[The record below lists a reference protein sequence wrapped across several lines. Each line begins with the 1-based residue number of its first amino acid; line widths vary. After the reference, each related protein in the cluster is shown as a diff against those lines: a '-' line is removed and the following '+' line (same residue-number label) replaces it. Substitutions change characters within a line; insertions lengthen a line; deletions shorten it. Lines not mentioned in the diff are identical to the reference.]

1 MSASTHQGA
10 SDFARAMGPVA
21 RELLGEPNEEHK
33 GKRELRWG
41 TRGSM
46 CVSLDKGTWHNHET
60 AKGGGVLDL
69 IREHKSVDKAGAIAW
84 MQERGHLPKQETAN
98 TSAKTIAK
106 TYDYTDADGAVL
118 YQVVRYEPKDF
129 SQRRPNGK
137 GGWLWNM
144 AGIQYVLYRLP
155 DVLAAAV
162 AGRTIYITEGE
173 KAALSLATLGITAT
187 CSPGGAGKWRDD
199 YCAALAGAEIVI
211 LPDNDKAGQGHA
223 TTVDTSL
230 RKAFGPK
237 AKVRT
242 INLPDLPA
250 KGDPFDWVWAGG
262 TLEQLEALAKPADT
276 QIPGLADALS
286 AETWA
291 ALDIPPDRRLLGDV
305 VTSGSRVFLVGSTG
319 LGKTLLAYAMAA
331 GMATG
336 QGFLGWRCD
345 APARVL
351 IIDGEMPSGLIKS
364 RVADVLRRAGPIPH
378 GNLAIYSRDRAEEF
392 ARVFPRLGMMEP
404 LNTDAGRA
412 FVLDL
417 VDAIGGVDIVVFDN
431 VMSLIAGDQKDEVPW
446 SEALALVSA
455 LTTRGIAQVWLD
467 HTGHNSTRQYGSSTK
482 AWRFDA
488 VGVMTPIE
496 GESGIGSGVT
506 FKLSFEPPGKARR
519 RTPDNWQDFETT
531 TIRLQDDQWTRDMTT
546 AAQSRPKEAKLN
558 DKPALM
564 LRELRDLSIVHGQD
578 VRPEQFGP
586 VLRCIGRGMLR
597 RRLIEVGWFPDD
609 LLRIAPHKDAEL
621 TRAGYRPES
630 HALNTL
636 KRNAF
641 IGCNRDWIWLI

>member
-1 MSASTHQGA
+1 MSASTHQNV

-21 RELLGEPNEEHK
+21 RELLGEPSEEHK

-46 CVSLDKGTWHNHET
+46 CVSLDKGTWHDHE
-60 AKGGGVLDL
+60 AGKGGGVLDL
-69 IREHKSVDKAGAIAW
+69 IRQHKHLDKLAAVAW
-84 MQERGHLPKQETAN
+84 MQERGHLPKQERP
-98 TSAKTIAK
+98 TSSGKKIEK
-106 TYDYTDADGAVL
+106 TYDYTDASGTFL
-118 YQVVRYEPKDF
+118 FQVVRYEPKDF
-129 SQRRPNGK
+129 KQRRRNGV
-137 GGWLWNM
+137 GDWVWNM
-144 AGIQYVLYRLP
+144 DGVQHVLFRLP
-155 DVLAAAV
+155 DVLAAVA
-162 AGRTIYITEGE
+162 AGRTVYIAEGE
-173 KAALSLATLGITAT
+173 KGAISLASLGVTAT
-187 CSPGGAGKWRDD
+187 CSPGGAGKWRDG
-199 YCAALAGAEIVI
+199 YCAVLAGAEIVI
-211 LPDNDKAGQGHA
+211 LPDNDKAGQDHA
-223 TTVDTSL
+223 ATVEASL
-230 RKAFGPK
+230 RKAFGAK

-262 TLEQLEALAKPADT
+262 TVEQLENLAKPADT
-276 QIPGLADALS
+276 RIPGLADALS
-286 AETWA
+286 VDTWA

-305 VTSGSRVFLVGSTG
+305 ITSASRVFLVGTTG

-336 QGFLGWRCD
+336 HGFLGWRCD

-364 RVADVLRRAGPIPH
+364 RVADVLRRSGPIPR

-446 SEALALVSA
+446 SETLALVSA

-496 GESGIGSGVT
+496 GESGIGSGVA

-519 RTPDNWQDFETT
+519 RTPDNWQDFKAA
-531 TIRLQDDQWTRDMTT
+531 TIRLEDDQWTSDVAKSPMAKINARNKLFHSALLDALARGQTVAPGRISRAAWMAECVRRNVIQGNEAGDTGKDRDRK
-546 AAQSRPKEAKLN
+546 AAPFRKA
-558 DKPALM
+558 
-564 LRELRDLSIVHGQD
+564 V
-578 VRPEQFGP
+578 
-586 VLRCIGRGMLR
+586 
-597 RRLIEVGWFPDD
+597 
-609 LLRIAPHKDAEL
+609 AEL
-621 TRAGYRPES
+621 LSAGW
-630 HALNTL
+630 
-636 KRNAF
+636 
-641 IGCNRDWIWLI
+641 IGADGDIFTNLSC